1 MSDAPVHLRKL
12 LGRGDV
18 LAIAFGAMVGWSWV
32 VLAGE
37 MIVRAGAVG
46 SILAFGIGALMVWL
60 VGLTYAELSSALSR
74 AGGEISFTYI
84 AMGPGGAFV
93 CGWTLVL
100 AYVAVCAFEAVAL
113 PTVLSYLVPG
123 GFEAGRLYTVA
134 GWEVHASWVLA
145 GVAGALVI
153 GVVNYRGIRFAAFA
167 QRLAVGSLL
176 LVGLAFFLPGTVSGD
191 TANLVPWITSWEG
204 VLRVVIMTPFL
215 YVGFDVVPQLA
226 EEIDVPFRT
235 IGRIIVL
242 SIVMAFGWYGLV
254 QLTVGLALDP
264 ATLDGRALPTAD
276 AMSAV
281 YGSPWAG
288 RVLVVGGAFG
298 ILTSWNAFF
307 LGASR
312 LLFAMARG
320 GMLPAVF
327 ARLHPR
333 HGSPVAVVAVL
344 TGITVVAPFFGRPAL
359 VWLVDAGSL
368 ATVVAYLLVAVAFL
382 VIRRRYPDLPRPYRV
397 AAPSLVGWLAVA
409 ATVFFILLYLPGS
422 PSALVWPE
430 EWAIVLLWTGLG
442 AALAV
447 GMRRRSPAL
456 SAGAAGQA
464 DTRRACEP
472 ARIGIQ
478 ESGEGHAALMP
489 EMPRRSQSTLSGSIL
504 GE

>member
-1 MSDAPVHLRKL
+1 MASEANLRRL

-46 SILAFGIGALMVWL
+46 SILAFGAGAVMVWL
-60 VGLTYAELSSALSR
+60 VGLTYAELSAALSR
-74 AGGEISFTYI
+74 AGGEISFTFL
-84 AMGPGGAFV
+84 AFGPAGAFA

-123 GFEAGRLYTVA
+123 FEVARLYNVA
-134 GWEVHASWVLA
+134 GWDVHASWVMA
-145 GVAGALVI
+145 GVAGALAI

-167 QRLAVGSLL
+167 QRLAVGGLL
-176 LVGLAFFLPGTVSGD
+176 LVGLAFFLPGSVRGD
-191 TANLVPWITSWEG
+191 TANLAPLITGWEG

-215 YVGFDVVPQLA
+215 YVGFDVIPQLA
-226 EEIDVPFRT
+226 EEIDVPLRT
-235 IGRIIVL
+235 VGRVIVL
-242 SIVMAFGWYGLV
+242 SIVMALGWYGLV
-254 QLTVGLALDP
+254 QWTVGLSLDP
-264 ATLDGRALPTAD
+264 ATLTDRALPTAD

-281 YGSPWAG
+281 YGSEWAG
-288 RVLVVGGAFG
+288 RVLVIGGAFG

-333 HGSPVAVVAVL
+333 YGSPVAVVVVL
-344 TGITVVAPFFGRPAL
+344 TSITAVAPFFGRPAL

-368 ATVVAYLLVAVAFL
+368 ATVVAYLFVAGSFL
-382 VIRRRYPDLPRPYRV
+382 VIRRRHPDLPRPYKV
-397 AAPSLVGWLAVA
+397 AAPALVGWLAVVT
-409 ATVFFILLYLPGS
+409 TVLFMLLYLPGS

-430 EWAIVLLWTGLG
+430 EWAIVLLWMVLG
-442 AALAV
+442 AALAAGIRSRMATLGASRQAQLILGDQLHV
-447 GMRRRSPAL
+447 LARRR
-456 SAGAAGQA
+456 
-464 DTRRACEP
+464 
-472 ARIGIQ
+472 
-478 ESGEGHAALMP
+478 
-489 EMPRRSQSTLSGSIL
+489 
-504 GE
+504 

>member
-1 MSDAPVHLRKL
+1 MSDPPVHLRKL

-46 SILAFGIGALMVWL
+46 SILAFGAGAVMVWL

-74 AGGEISFTYI
+74 AGGEISFTFV
-84 AMGPGGAFV
+84 ALGPAGAFV

-113 PTVLSYLVPG
+113 PTVLSYLAP
-123 GFEAGRLYTVA
+123 GFEAGSLYTVA

-145 GVAGALVI
+145 GVSGAIVI

-176 LVGLAFFLPGTVSGD
+176 LVGLAFFLPGSVRGD
-191 TANLVPWITSWEG
+191 TANLVPWITGWEG
-204 VLRVVIMTPFL
+204 VLRVMIMTPFL
-215 YVGFDVVPQLA
+215 YVGFDVIPQLA
-226 EEIDVPFRT
+226 EEVDVPFRT

-242 SIVMAFGWYGLV
+242 SIVMALGWYGLV
-254 QLTVGLALDP
+254 QWTVGLSLDP
-264 ATLDGRALPTAD
+264 TTLAGRALPTAD

-333 HGSPVAVVAVL
+333 YGSPVAVVVVL

-368 ATVVAYLLVAVAFL
+368 ATVVAYLLVAAAFL
-382 VIRRRYPDLPRPYRV
+382 IIRRRHPDLPRPYRV
-397 AAPSLVGWLAVA
+397 AAPKLVGWLAIA
-409 ATVFFILLYLPGS
+409 TTVFFILLYLPGS
-422 PSALVWPE
+422 PSALAWPE

-442 AALAV
+442 AGLAV
-447 GMRRRSPAL
+447 GMRRQSPVRDT
-456 SAGAAGQA
+456 GRQA
-464 DTRRACEP
+464 R
-472 ARIGIQ
+472 
-478 ESGEGHAALMP
+478 L
-489 EMPRRSQSTLSGSIL
+489 IL
-504 GE
+504 GDHASLLGSGRRGSDVQNGTSV

>member
-1 MSDAPVHLRKL
+1 MAAEMSDPPVHLRKL

-46 SILAFGIGALMVWL
+46 SILAFGAGAVMVWL

-74 AGGEISFTYI
+74 AGGELSFTFV
-84 AMGPGGAFV
+84 ALGPAGAFV

-113 PTVLSYLVPG
+113 PTVVSYLVPG
-123 GFEAGRLYTVA
+123 GFEAGSLYTVA
-134 GWEVHASWVLA
+134 GWEVHATWVLA
-145 GVAGALVI
+145 GVAGAVVI

-176 LVGLAFFLPGTVSGD
+176 LVGLAFFLPGTVRGD

-215 YVGFDVVPQLA
+215 YVGFDVIPQLA

-242 SIVMAFGWYGLV
+242 SIIMALGWYGLV
-254 QLTVGLALDP
+254 QWTVGLSLDP
-264 ATLDGRALPTAD
+264 ATLAGRALPTAD

-281 YGSPWAG
+281 YGSLWAG

-397 AAPSLVGWLAVA
+397 AAPLLVGWLAVA

-447 GMRRRSPAL
+447 GMRGR
-456 SAGAAGQA
+456 
-464 DTRRACEP
+464 T
-472 ARIGIQ
+472 
-478 ESGEGHAALMP
+478 AALDAGTQARM
-489 EMPRRSQSTLSGSIL
+489 IL
-504 GE
+504 GEHAGLLRSGHRGSELD

>member
-1 MSDAPVHLRKL
+1 MAAEMTDPPVHLRKL

-46 SILAFGIGALMVWL
+46 SILAFGAGAVMVWL

-74 AGGEISFTYI
+74 AGGELSFTFV
-84 AMGPGGAFV
+84 ALGPAGAFV

-113 PTVLSYLVPG
+113 PTVVSYLVPG
-123 GFEAGRLYTVA
+123 GFEAGSLYTVA
-134 GWEVHASWVLA
+134 GWEVHATWVLA

-176 LVGLAFFLPGTVSGD
+176 LVGWRSSCRARCAA

-215 YVGFDVVPQLA
+215 YVGFDVIPQLA

-242 SIVMAFGWYGLV
+242 SIIMALGWYGLV
-254 QLTVGLALDP
+254 QWTVGLSLDP
-264 ATLDGRALPTAD
+264 ATLAGRALPTAD

-327 ARLHPR
+327 VRLHPR
-333 HGSPVAVVAVL
+333 HGSPVAVVVGADRQSPSSL
-344 TGITVVAPFFGRPAL
+344 RSSAGPPWCGWSTPARWRRWWPTCW
-359 VWLVDAGSL
+359 WLWRFSSSGAGTRTCRVRIGSRRRHWSAGSRWWL
-368 ATVVAYLLVAVAFL
+368 RCSSSCC
-382 VIRRRYPDLPRPYRV
+382 ICR
-397 AAPSLVGWLAVA
+397 AA
-409 ATVFFILLYLPGS
+409 
-422 PSALVWPE
+422 
-430 EWAIVLLWTGLG
+430 
-442 AALAV
+442 
-447 GMRRRSPAL
+447 RRRS
-456 SAGAAGQA
+456 
-464 DTRRACEP
+464 
-472 ARIGIQ
+472 
-478 ESGEGHAALMP
+478 SG
-489 EMPRRSQSTLSGSIL
+489 RRSGPSCCCGRGWAPRWPWGCEAGRRRWTPGHRR
-504 GE
+504 G

>member
-1 MSDAPVHLRKL
+1 MTDIPLRLRKQL
-12 LGRGDV
+12 RRPDV

-46 SILAFGIGALMVWL
+46 SILAFGVGALMVWL
-60 VGLTYAELSSALSR
+60 VGLTYAELSAALSR
-74 AGGEISFTYI
+74 AGGELSFTFV
-84 AMGPGGAFV
+84 ALGPAGAFV

-113 PTVLSYLVPG
+113 PTVASYLVP

-134 GWEVHASWVLA
+134 GWPVQASWVLT

-153 GVVNYRGIRFAAFA
+153 GVVNYRGVRFAAFV

-176 LVGLAFFLPGTVSGD
+176 LVGLAFFLPGAVRGD
-191 TANLVPWITSWEG
+191 AANLAPWITGWEG

-215 YVGFDVVPQLA
+215 YVGFDVIPQLA
-226 EEIDVPFRT
+226 EEMDVPPRS
-235 IGRIIVL
+235 IGRVIVL
-242 SIVMAFGWYGLV
+242 SIAMAFGWYALV
-254 QLTVGLALDP
+254 QSTVGLSLDP
-264 ATLDGRALPTAD
+264 ATLAGRALPTAD
-276 AMSAV
+276 AMSVV

-333 HGSPVAVVAVL
+333 HGSPAAVVVAL
-344 TGITVVAPFFGRPAL
+344 TGITVAAPFFGRPAL
-359 VWLVDAGSL
+359 VWLVDAGAL
-368 ATVVAYLLVAVAFL
+368 ATVVAYLLVAAAFL
-382 VIRRRYPDLPRPYRV
+382 VIRRRHPDLPRPYRV
-397 AAPSLVGWLAVA
+397 AAPALVGWLAVA
-409 ATVFFILLYLPGS
+409 ATVFFLVLYLPGS

-442 AALAV
+442 AACAV
-447 GMRRRSPAL
+447 GMRRRTAAL
-456 SAGAAGQA
+456 GAGRQA
-464 DTRRACEP
+464 RL
-472 ARIGIQ
+472 ILG
-478 ESGEGHAALMP
+478 GHANLVGASQ
-489 EMPRRSQSTLSGSIL
+489 EERRTGCPPVRTRGTGR
-504 GE
+504 GERPPDEP

>member
-1 MSDAPVHLRKL
+1 MSDPPVNLRKL

-37 MIVRAGAVG
+37 MIVRAGALG
-46 SILAFGIGALMVWL
+46 SILAFGAGAVMVWL

-74 AGGEISFTYI
+74 AGGEISFTFV
-84 AMGPGGAFV
+84 AFGSAGAFV

-113 PTVLSYLVPG
+113 PTVVSYLFP

-134 GWEVHASWVLA
+134 GWEIHASWVVT
-145 GVAGALVI
+145 GVAGACVI
-153 GVVNYRGIRFAAFA
+153 GAVNYRGIRFAAFA
-167 QRLAVGSLL
+167 QQLAVGGLL
-176 LVGLAFFLPGTVSGD
+176 LVGLAFFVPGTLGGD
-191 TANLVPWITSWEG
+191 TANLVPWITNWEG

-215 YVGFDVVPQLA
+215 YVGFDVIPQLA

-242 SIVMAFGWYGLV
+242 SIVMALGWYGLV
-254 QLTVGLALDP
+254 QWTVGLSLDP
-264 ATLDGRALPTAD
+264 ATLAERALPTAD

-288 RVLVVGGAFG
+288 RVLVIGGAFG

-344 TGITVVAPFFGRPAL
+344 TGITAVAPFFGRPAL
-359 VWLVDAGSL
+359 VWLVDAGSF
-368 ATVVAYLLVAVAFL
+368 ATVIAYLFVAASFL
-382 VIRRRYPDLPRPYRV
+382 IIRRRHPDLPRPYRV
-397 AAPSLVGWLAVA
+397 AAPGLVGWLAVV

-430 EWAIVLLWTGLG
+430 EWAIVLLWMALGAVLAAGIRSRIARLG
-442 AALAV
+442 AAK
-447 GMRRRSPAL
+447 
-456 SAGAAGQA
+456 QA
-464 DTRRACEP
+464 R
-472 ARIGIQ
+472 
-478 ESGEGHAALMP
+478 L
-489 EMPRRSQSTLSGSIL
+489 IL
-504 GE
+504 GDAAVRRLS